1 MCKPSFI
8 DENTKKISESEFW
21 AERNKS
27 LHLSFSQ
34 KTRPVLENLD
44 LSEIDFSENSGELR
58 KNFDGWIIRNVI
70 FSKFNPKSKE
80 KKSLFGLSFRGAKM
94 DRVVFAQASLDRC
107 NFDCLENEQI
117 KICLFNRSIIII
129 TDKESTLDKV
139 DFFFSE
145 FSYCRFRGCKMDMV
159 DFRYAKVSDCSMNE
173 INVTYGDFYDC
184 NFKGCTAF
192 LESNFTKCSFT
203 NAVFEHQVIH
213 FESIHNI
220 LQDNINDYRK
230 IIDVRN
236 SKWERYNPCGTKR
249 ESSPDDEEIR
259 KEAKEMYRHLSGIY
273 AGKGLNNDS
282 NAAYGKM
289 KKKELRISWENAKDS
304 VFGLLFFLILLG
316 FLFCKLI
323 EYGYMNCKVVFSC
336 IGIFALYKLYDSI
349 KGYVK
354 MVLRY
359 IWQKIEDLYGV
370 VSGCIT
376 YFMGYGYKWL
386 NVIIA
391 YLLLIL
397 IGALFFYYKFDDICS
412 WQEALEY
419 SFYNLTGLQ
428 NNLPNDGWKGVIV
441 GFYHLLGVLL
451 IGYLGFIFANKMR
464 NNL

>member
-1 MCKPSFI
+1 MYKPSFI
-8 DENTKKISESEFW
+8 TEKTKKVSESEFLT
-21 AERNKS
+21 ERINS
-27 LHLSFSQ
+27 LHLSFSE
-34 KTRPVLENLD
+34 KTQPVLENLD
-44 LSEIDFSENSGELR
+44 LSEIDFSEKSGEIR
-58 KNFDGWIIRNVI
+58 KNFDGWIIKNVI

-94 DRVVFAQASLDRC
+94 ERVVFAQASLDRC

-117 KICLFNRSIIII
+117 KIRLFNCSNIIIA
-129 TDKESTLDKV
+129 DKESTLNKV

-145 FSYCRFRGCKMDMV
+145 FSYCRFRGCKMKMV

-192 LESNFTKCSFT
+192 VESNFIKCSFT
-203 NAVFEHQVIH
+203 NAVFEHQVIR
-213 FESIHNI
+213 FKNIHSI
-220 LQDNINDYRK
+220 LQDNINEYRK
-230 IIDVRN
+230 IIDDSN
-236 SKWERYNPCGTKR
+236 WEHYNPCGTKK

-259 KEAKEMYRHLSGIY
+259 EEAIEMYRHLSGIY

-282 NAAYGKM
+282 NAAYRKM
-289 KKKELRISWENAKDS
+289 KKKELRKSWENAKES

-316 FLFCKLI
+316 FLFCKLN

-336 IGIFALYKLYDSI
+336 IGIFALYKLYDSF
-349 KGYVK
+349 KGYIK
-354 MVLRY
+354 KPLQY
-359 IWQKIEDLYGV
+359 IWQKTEDFRRV

-376 YFMGYGYKWL
+376 YLMGYGYKWV

-391 YLLLIL
+391 YVVLII
-397 IGALFFYYKFDDICS
+397 IGALFFYYYKFDDINS
-412 WQEALEY
+412 WQKALNY
-419 SFYNLTGLQ
+419 SYNNIIALQ
-428 NNLPNDGWKGVIV
+428 NNLPNDGWKGVLV
-441 GFYHLLGVLL
+441 GFHHLSGVLL